1 MPGGNIQSLLNDIL
15 NAVYGR
21 DVRDSIH
28 DAIELCYDDVST
40 GRTIAEAAADSVDD
54 SVAAATSA
62 ANAANAAATSANSAA
77 DAATAAASHAE
88 TASSGLSSAI
98 QSANTAATNA
108 TNAATD
114 ATDAAT
120 AATNAAN
127 AANTAAAAAQDAID
141 TIEEID
147 VDTDLVLQAI
157 TNANN
162 AATAAN
168 NAASSATAATTAAN
182 NAADNANTKATDAN
196 NAINSITTAV
206 TSANLATT
214 NANNAKD
221 AANLATT
228 NANNAKDAANTAA
241 ANANTA
247 TANATAAT
255 ADANTAVTNANA
267 KIAAMDS
274 KLLDAQSAINNAN
287 TAASNATAAVTS
299 ANAAVA
305 LINGLTVD
313 SEDVGPNV
321 PASAVLQTVDGH
333 KNIHFCL
340 RQGSS
345 GASYIIKGSAYAT
358 LADLQADITN
368 PEVGDQYNVG
378 SGPPY
383 HVYRWTGTS
392 WEDQGVIGSGSG
404 SGSGSGGSIESI
416 TAQDVQTI
424 QNGSTIEGAATKV
437 MKAEALS
444 YLIHDV
450 IEALLAGKVDKITGK
465 GLSTNDFTNENLT
478 DLNSAINAIT
488 VLSTTKVDAV
498 TGKGL
503 STNDF
508 TDELA
513 QKVAMIGAGA
523 LSTTAST
530 LIGAI
535 NELLANKASLAS
547 PAFSGTPTAPT
558 AASGTNNTQIATTEF
573 VQGEIYGL
581 GSSLS
586 GLNASIAAK
595 PDLEQNNDP
604 QPDGTASVG
613 SATTASRSD
622 HVHPTDTTRA
632 PLASPA
638 FTGSPTAPTPSA
650 TTNSTR
656 IATTAFVQG
665 KVSDLQ
671 SSIASKADL
680 ESATNPSANGAASP
694 GTASTASRSDHVHP
708 TDTTRA
714 PLASPAFTGSPTAT
728 TPATTNS
735 STRIAT
741 TAYVQANFT
750 SHANIYVT
758 NVSASSW
765 TNQGS
770 SATYSDFPYR
780 AALTTGDLAN
790 VTSSMFAFVAFN
802 PTQVLSGNYAPVCQT
817 YNGGVYIYSKVNTS
831 ITIPTIAVFR

>member
-1 MPGGNIQSLLNDIL
+1 MPSGNIQSLLNDIL

-40 GRTIAEAAADSVDD
+40 GKTIAEAAADTVDD

-62 ANAANAAATSANSAA
+62 ANAATAAAASANDAA

-157 TNANN
+157 TDANN

-168 NAASSATAATTAAN
+168 NAASSATTATTAAN
-182 NAADNANTKATDAN
+182 NAADNANTKAADAN
-196 NAINSITTAV
+196 NAVNSVSTALASV
-206 TSANLATT
+206 TAALT
-214 NANNAKD
+214 NVNDAKD
-221 AANLATT
+221 ATILATT
-228 NANNAKDAANTAA
+228 NANNAKDAANTATA
-241 ANANTA
+241 NANAATANANTA
-247 TANATAAT
+247 A

-358 LADLQADITN
+358 LADLQTDITN

-378 SGPPY
+378 SAPPY

-392 WEDQGVIGSGSG
+392 WEDQGIIGSGSG
-404 SGSGSGGSIESI
+404 SGSGGTIESI

-424 QNGSTIEGAATKV
+424 QNGSTIEGSATKV

-513 QKVAMIGAGA
+513 QKVAMIGTGA
-523 LSTTAST
+523 LSTTANT

-535 NELLANKASLAS
+535 NEILTNKASLAS

-595 PDLEQNNDP
+595 PDLEQSNDP
-604 QPDGTASVG
+604 QMDGTASVG
-613 SATTASRSD
+613 TATTASRSD
-622 HVHPTDTTRA
+622 HVHPTDTSRA
-632 PLASPA
+632 PINSPA
-638 FTGSPTAPTPSA
+638 FTGSPTADTPLA
-650 TTNSTR
+650 TDSSTR

-680 ESATNPSANGAASP
+680 ESATNPAANGAASP
-694 GTASTASRSDHVHP
+694 GTATTASRSDHVHP

-765 TNQGS
+765 TNQGT